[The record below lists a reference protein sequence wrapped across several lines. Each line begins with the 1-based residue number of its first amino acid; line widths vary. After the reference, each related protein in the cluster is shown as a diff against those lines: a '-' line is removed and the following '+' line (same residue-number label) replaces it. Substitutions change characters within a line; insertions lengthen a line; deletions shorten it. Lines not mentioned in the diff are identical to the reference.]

1 MKKIG
6 KNIIIVKKI
15 KKRKYFLYMLI
26 VNVDNKVPIE
36 KALKLFKSK
45 VIKTKL
51 MSELKSRKEFE
62 KKSIKR
68 RNQLNKAK
76 FVEKFKKNED

>member
-1 MKKIG
+1 
-6 KNIIIVKKI
+6 
-15 KKRKYFLYMLI
+15 MLI
-26 VNVDNKVPIE
+26 VNVDSKTPIE

-51 MSELKSRKEFE
+51 MSEIKGRKEFV
-62 KKSIKR
+62 KDSVKR

-76 FVEKFKKNED
+76 YVEKFKKHED